1 MCILASR
8 QHTCVHPEVSKAK
21 NKNDECKKLLD
32 GLDLE
37 VAVTGAHIVQ
47 GHIHTLGECS
57 FSVFVHE
64 RAVPISQSLQC
75 S

>member
-37 VAVTGAHIVQ
+37 VAATSAHIVQ
-47 GHIHTLGECS
+47 GHVHTHRVNVV
-57 FSVFVHE
+57 SVY
-64 RAVPISQSLQC
+64 
-75 S
+75 